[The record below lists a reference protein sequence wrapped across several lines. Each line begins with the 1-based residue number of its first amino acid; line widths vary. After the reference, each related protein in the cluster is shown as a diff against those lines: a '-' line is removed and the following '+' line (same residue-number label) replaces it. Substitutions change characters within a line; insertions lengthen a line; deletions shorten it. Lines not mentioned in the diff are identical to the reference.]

1 MKRLVTVALLVIAL
15 AAIASPSAR
24 NHQESQ
30 TKKDQSKTAS
40 SPPTAAVP
48 ALPVTSHV
56 SESATVV
63 QQVSPQAQSKNWHE
77 WFWPPIWSNWALVL
91 VGAGGVGVALRTLKN
106 IEAAGKQTD
115 RIIEQ
120 ASKQAESAR
129 IAAEATE
136 KSAQALMN
144 GDRAWLL
151 VDDVQLPPEGLTFLD
166 AELVAGHSPPQRTYF
181 TIRFRNFGKTPA
193 VIYGKEMRF
202 SISDSSHEPPRT
214 DIYGAYRLSEYRHIV
229 PQDMS
234 GGSATPGPHFWIEVA
249 FLEPTYWLNH
259 QQFTDVNNMAAF
271 LWAYGV
277 VKYLD
282 VYGRDH
288 ETRFCY
294 RYDVPPI
301 VPEDYS
307 HFCLAGEREYNKAT

>member
-1 MKRLVTVALLVIAL
+1 
-15 AAIASPSAR
+15 
-24 NHQESQ
+24 
-30 TKKDQSKTAS
+30 
-40 SPPTAAVP
+40 
-48 ALPVTSHV
+48 
-56 SESATVV
+56 
-63 QQVSPQAQSKNWHE
+63 
-77 WFWPPIWSNWALVL
+77 
-91 VGAGGVGVALRTLKN
+91 
-106 IEAAGKQTD
+106 
-115 RIIEQ
+115 
-120 ASKQAESAR
+120 
-129 IAAEATE
+129 
-136 KSAQALMN
+136 MN

-151 VDDVQLPPEGLTFLD
+151 VDDVQLPPEGLTFPD

-181 TIRFRNFGKTPA
+181 TIRFRNFGK
-193 VIYGKEMRF
+193 
-202 SISDSSHEPPRT
+202 DSSGNLQLKGNALSVFPIPRMSRHALT
-214 DIYGAYRLSEYRHIV
+214 SYGAYRLSEYRHIV

-234 GGSATPGPHFWIEVA
+234 GGSTTPGPHFWIEVA